1 MLSQKNDDRESV
13 FETIAPNIL
22 YFGNP
27 IAIVTSVNK
36 DGTPNLA
43 PISSFWALGWTM
55 VLGLLS
61 GTQTLDNFQERPDC
75 VVNLPSPDMWS
86 SVERLAPLTG
96 KYPVPPEKA
105 AKFRFEPDKF
115 RAAGFTPVR
124 SEWVLAPRVRECP
137 VQLEATVSRIHMLDG
152 EGRLAKLGGGAAV
165 EVRVVKAHVRED
177 LVVQGKHVD
186 PTKWQPLIYNFRHYF
201 GLGTELGKTF
211 RAEV

>member
-96 KYPVPPEKA
+96 NILFLRRKLRSSASNLINSVRQGLHLYA
-105 AKFRFEPDKF
+105 ASGSSRLVYGSARFSW
-115 RAAGFTPVR
+115 R
-124 SEWVLAPRVRECP
+124 
-137 VQLEATVSRIHMLDG
+137 
-152 EGRLAKLGGGAAV
+152 
-165 EVRVVKAHVRED
+165 
-177 LVVQGKHVD
+177 
-186 PTKWQPLIYNFRHYF
+186 QPLAVFTCLTARVDWQNWAVGLRSRCALSRRTFAKIWLFR
-201 GLGTELGKTF
+201 GSMWTPRSGS
-211 RAEV
+211 R